1 MNQSTATAQGKHYF
15 NLEKVLCLD
24 ESTELQDSLV
34 ESCCLGGS
42 QISSSNLDRAQFY
55 DVNFAEN
62 SLKLQES
69 LMPDGVVLYSVEGE
83 AAPSRFSE
91 CSMKDL
97 YFNVGDLTGCI
108 FSFCDLSGA
117 LFVECD
123 LTGVKFIDCDLS
135 RATFTGCKMTDSLA
149 LSCKTSG
156 IEQRYC
162 SGSIHIQKDLK
173 FS

>member
-1 MNQSTATAQGKHYF
+1 MKQSKTTAQGKHYF
-15 NLEKVLCLD
+15 NLQKVLFLD
-24 ESTELQDSLV
+24 ENTELQDSFV

-42 QISSSNLDRAQFY
+42 QISSSNLDRTQFY
-55 DVNFAEN
+55 DVNFAKN

-69 LMPDGVVLYSVEGE
+69 LMPDGVVLSSVEGE
-83 AAPSRFSE
+83 AAPTKFSE

-97 YFNVGDLTGCI
+97 YFNVGDLTGCV
-108 FSFCDLSGA
+108 FYSCDLSGA
-117 LFVECD
+117 LFVESD
-123 LTGVKFIDCDLS
+123 LTGVKFLWCDLTG
-135 RATFTGCKMTDSLA
+135 ATFTGCKMADSLA

-173 FS
+173 FF

>member
-15 NLEKVLCLD
+15 NLQKVLFLD
-24 ESTELQDSLV
+24 ENTELQDSFV

-62 SLKLQES
+62 SLKFTETPYGGIIDL
-69 LMPDGVVLYSVEGE
+69 DT
-83 AAPSRFSE
+83 APSRFSE

-97 YFNVGDLTGCI
+97 YFNLGDLTGCI

-173 FS
+173 FFS

>member
-15 NLEKVLCLD
+15 NLAKVLFLD
-24 ESTELQDSLV
+24 KNTELQDSFV
-34 ESCCLGGS
+34 ETCCLGGS
-42 QISSSNLDRAQFY
+42 QIYSSNLDRAQFY
-55 DVNFAEN
+55 DVNFAKN
-62 SLKLQES
+62 NLKFTET
-69 LMPDGVVLYSVEGE
+69 PYGGIIDGDT
-83 AAPSRFSE
+83 APSRFSE

-117 LFVECD
+117 LFFETD
-123 LTGVKFIDCDLS
+123 LTGVKFIDCDLTG
-135 RATFTGCKMTDSLA
+135 ATFTNCKMTDSLA

-156 IEQRYC
+156 IELRFC

-173 FS
+173 FFS